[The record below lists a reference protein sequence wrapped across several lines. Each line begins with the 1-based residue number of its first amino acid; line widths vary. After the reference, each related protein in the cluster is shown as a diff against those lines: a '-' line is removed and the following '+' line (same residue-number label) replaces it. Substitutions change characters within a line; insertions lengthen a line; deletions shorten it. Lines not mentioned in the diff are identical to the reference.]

1 MESAEKLEGMVSMRM
16 RGDREAMD
24 EGERDYA
31 TKDENMRRTH
41 PQNLGTPIVPP
52 LDATREAPS
61 SAVSGQ
67 TAHMPAVLSAAGAA
81 RTVLAT
87 RRRGV
92 KKARS
97 CMSSAGVV
105 Q

>member
-1 MESAEKLEGMVSMRM
+1 MKHT
-16 RGDREAMD
+16 
-24 EGERDYA
+24 Y
-31 TKDENMRRTH
+31 

-67 TAHMPAVLSAAGAA
+67 TAHMPAVSSATGAA
-81 RTVLAT
+81 RAVLAT

-92 KKARS
+92 KKALS
-97 CMSSAGVV
+97 TAAS
-105 Q
+105 